1 VVAVSP
7 SAESDAIEETSPEL
21 VAFRSEVRAW
31 LEANAKRRRHDTS
44 EFKRRMSESSQTP
57 ESERAHVETCKA
69 WQRKIYDAGYAGLNV
84 PVEYGGRGRTSTEQ
98 RAFQQ
103 EAARYEIDTGV
114 FSVGLAMVVPTLLA
128 HGTEAQK
135 QQHIP
140 PLLRGDA
147 VWCQLFSEP
156 GAGSDLAGLTTRA
169 VRDGDEWIVDGQ
181 KVWNS
186 FAHIAD
192 WGILLTRT
200 DWDVPKHR
208 GITYFL
214 VDMTTPGVE
223 ARPLRQITG
232 VAHFNETFL
241 TGVHIPN
248 ENLLGEV
255 NGGWGVAQTTLMA
268 ERMLIG
274 GGGMGLGFRDF
285 VELARHYGRTD
296 TPDIRQRLAEAY
308 SRFEIL
314 RWLGERAR
322 AAARAGNPMGPESSV
337 AKLAISE
344 HVAKNGDLAL
354 AIEGADGM
362 LHGSDAFEDGYWQQ
376 MFLGQWGIRIGGG
389 TEQVQ
394 RNILGERVLGLPPES
409 RPDKT
414 DAFRDVPK
422 NA

>member
-1 VVAVSP
+1 MTTTLHADQAEAPELAAFRAEVVAWLDGNS
-7 SAESDAIEETSPEL
+7 TR
-21 VAFRSEVRAW
+21 RSRDV
-31 LEANAKRRRHDTS
+31 N
-44 EFKRRMSESSQTP
+44 EFKRRMSATSQSQ
-57 ESERAHVETCKA
+57 ESELAHVAACRA
-69 WQRKIYDAGYAGLNV
+69 WQRRLYDAGYAGLNV
-84 PVEYGGRGRTSTEQ
+84 PIEYGGQGRSTAEA
-98 RAFQQ
+98 RTFQQ
-103 EAARYEIDTGV
+103 EMARYEIDTGV

-128 HGTEAQK
+128 HGTEEQK
-135 QQHIP
+135 LLHIP
-140 PLLRGDA
+140 ALLRGDA

-169 VRDGDEWIVDGQ
+169 VRDGDEWVVDGQ

-192 WGILLTRT
+192 WGILLART

-241 TGVHIPN
+241 DGVRIPN
-248 ENLLGEV
+248 ENVLGEV

-274 GGGMGLGFRDF
+274 GGGMGLGFRDYLA
-285 VELARHYGRTD
+285 LARQYGRTD
-296 TPDIRQRLAEAY
+296 DPVTRQRIAAMY
-308 SRFEIL
+308 TRFEIL
-314 RWLGERAR
+314 KWLGERAR
-322 AAARAGNPMGPESSV
+322 AAARAGKPMGPESSV

-344 HVAKNGDLAL
+344 HVAANGDLVL
-354 AIEGADGM
+354 AMEGPEAM
-362 LHGSDAFEDGYWQQ
+362 LYGDDAFEHGFWQQ

-394 RNILGERVLGLPPES
+394 RNILGERVLGLPPEA

>member
-1 VVAVSP
+1 MTPAADV
-7 SAESDAIEETSPEL
+7 DGIEPPEL
-21 VAFRSEVRAW
+21 ATFRAEARAW
-31 LEANAKRRRHDTS
+31 LDANATRRTRDVN
-44 EFKRRMSESSQTP
+44 EFKRRMSATSQSQ
-57 ESERAHVETCKA
+57 ESELEHVAACRA
-69 WQRKIYDAGYAGLNV
+69 WQRKLFDAGYAGINV
-84 PVEYGGRGRTSTEQ
+84 PTEYGGQGRSMAEA
-98 RAFQQ
+98 RVFQQ
-103 EAARYEIDTGV
+103 EMARYEIDTGV

-128 HGTEAQK
+128 HGTEEQK
-135 QQHIP
+135 QRHVP
-140 PLLRGDA
+140 ALVRGDA

-169 VRDGDEWIVDGQ
+169 VRDGDEWVVDGQ

-192 WGILLTRT
+192 WGILLART

-241 TGVHIPN
+241 DGVRIPHAN
-248 ENLLGEV
+248 VLGEV

-274 GGGMGLGFRDF
+274 GGGMGLGFRDYLA
-285 VELARHYGRTD
+285 LARHYGCTD
-296 TPDIRQRLAEAY
+296 DPLMRQRIAEMFT
-308 SRFEIL
+308 RFEIL

-322 AAARAGNPMGPESSV
+322 AAAKAGKPMGPESSV
-337 AKLAISE
+337 AKLAISD
-344 HVAKNGDLAL
+344 HVAKNGDLVL
-354 AIEGADGM
+354 AMEGPEAM
-362 LHGSDAFEDGYWQQ
+362 LYAGDAFEHGFWQQ

-394 RNILGERVLGLPPES
+394 RNILGERVLGLPPEA

-414 DAFRDVPK
+414 EPFREVPK

>member
-1 VVAVSP
+1 M
-7 SAESDAIEETSPEL
+7 EEEASPEL
-21 VAFRSEVRAW
+21 LAFRAEVRAW

-44 EFKRRMSESSQTP
+44 EFKRRMAASSQTP
-57 ESERAHVETCKA
+57 ESERAHVETCRA
-69 WQRKIYDAGYAGLNV
+69 WQRKIFDAGYAGLSV
-84 PVEYGGRGRTSTEQ
+84 PPEYGGRGRTSTEQ

-103 EAARYEIDTGV
+103 EVARYEIDTGV

-135 QQHIP
+135 QRHIP

-186 FAHIAD
+186 FAHVAD
-192 WGILLTRT
+192 WGILLART

-214 VDMTTPGVE
+214 VGMTTAGVE

-241 TGVHIPN
+241 TGVRIPN
-248 ENLLGEV
+248 ENVLGEV

-296 TPDIRQRLAEAY
+296 AADIRQRLAAAY

-362 LHGSDAFEDGYWQQ
+362 LHGADAFEDGYWQQ

-394 RNILGERVLGLPPES
+394 RNILGERVLGLPPEA